1 MLFDKQEGIF
11 KYFFSVV
18 IQSCDVVAVI
28 ELDSSL
34 IGTSDFGDNY
44 FSIRNLEY
52 VVVGAMKELEWC
64 GDRRQ

>member
-28 ELDSSL
+28 ELNSSL
-34 IGTSDFGDNY
+34 IGTSDFGDND
-44 FSIRNLEY
+44 FGIRHLEY
-52 VVVGAMKELEWC
+52 VVVRAMKELERC
-64 GDRRQ
+64 GDSRQ